1 MPIFKDPKTDNGLKK
16 SQKGCC
22 MVIWDEEMKL
32 FRCSDGWD
40 EWVEDEA
47 TALIPVYK
55 DGESINE
62 QDFLNIRAR
71 LYGG

>member
-1 MPIFKDPKTDNGLKK
+1 
-16 SQKGCC
+16 

-32 FRCSDGWD
+32 FRCCDGWD

-62 QDFLNIRAR
+62 QEFLNIRAR